1 MYLKHVYNSVK
12 RAIVASVSGT
22 ALASLNT
29 RVVAEFCSGLL
40 RLLSEQKSISA
51 SMMDLSL
58 YDC

>member
-1 MYLKHVYNSVK
+1 MYLKQVYNSVK
-12 RAIVASVSGT
+12 KTIVTSVSGT

-40 RLLSEQKSISA
+40 RLLSEPKSISA

-58 YDC
+58 YDY